1 MAACFNLSA
10 WCLTLHAIDGN
21 SFHHAGASNALCTC
35 TDAGVNAGIMCLT
48 GMSVGRLVQGL
59 FVMSDAASGVKQL
72 AALRR
77 LSHLDVMYCWKLT
90 DGAMLMLSEMQCLM
104 SINIIGCHR
113 LSKLGKGHVYHLLDH
128 LHAAG
133 L

>member
-1 MAACFNLSA
+1 
-10 WCLTLHAIDGN
+10 
-21 SFHHAGASNALCTC
+21 
-35 TDAGVNAGIMCLT
+35 
-48 GMSVGRLVQGL
+48 MSVGRLVQGL

>member
-1 MAACFNLSA
+1 MRYA
-10 WCLTLHAIDGN
+10 HALIRV
-21 SFHHAGASNALCTC
+21 SLL
-35 TDAGVNAGIMCLT
+35 GIMCLI
-48 GMSVGRLVQGL
+48 GMLRVFVVEQVQGL
-59 FVMSDAASGVKQL
+59 VVMAYASSGVKQL

-128 LHAAG
+128 MHAAG